1 MDSVINVGMLKNP
14 LNWVIVTLMI
24 VLFFMGAE
32 IVINQFSTDKG

>member
-1 MDSVINVGMLKNP
+1 MDSIINVGMLKNP